1 VAEEEE
7 EEEEEVY
14 GQKGGGQMMEGPA
27 QEGVWMRGEVG
38 GGRMIFWRWNG
49 SIGANKKRRWR
60 RRGMGKSKN
69 HWPLRE
75 PILVREHILHSKR
88 VR

>member
-38 GGRMIFWRWNG
+38 GGRMIF
-49 SIGANKKRRWR
+49 
-60 RRGMGKSKN
+60 
-69 HWPLRE
+69 L
-75 PILVREHILHSKR
+75 
-88 VR
+88 